1 MYPHQRPASP
11 TQRLQELSDNLNV
24 MVDPIVSKTTAKP
37 ITSATEDGGA
47 SPLKTSESKFDK
59 VRTRL
64 QDEQAQQ
71 LQIPP
76 EVKQI
81 SPEQK
86 KVLQADLS
94 KRLEGTKGTS
104 PHEVFGVD
112 MKRAKDKVANLT
124 TRVNSLPKTSAFD
137 PIRSRLT
144 SIDSQFKSTGQ
155 LLDSLKSTENPRD
168 LMKIQMQMYQL
179 TENLE
184 MMSKVVE
191 QVTSGTKSILQTQL

>member
-1 MYPHQRPASP
+1 
-11 TQRLQELSDNLNV
+11 
-24 MVDPIVSKTTAKP
+24 MVDPIVSKASVKP
-37 ITSATEDGGA
+37 LTSPTEDGAA
-47 SPLKTSESKFDK
+47 SPLKTTESKFDK

-71 LQIPP
+71 VQIPP

-94 KRLEGTKGTS
+94 KRIERSKGTS

-112 MKRAKDKVANLT
+112 MKHAKERVDHLT
-124 TRVNSLPKTSAFD
+124 HRVNALPKTSAFD
-137 PIRSRLT
+137 PIRTRLT

-155 LLDSLKSTENPRD
+155 LLNSLKNTENPQD

-179 TENLE
+179 SENLE
-184 MMSKVVE
+184 LMSKVVE
-191 QVTSGTKSILQTQL
+191 QVTSGVKSVLQTQL

>member
-1 MYPHQRPASP
+1 MRARP
-11 TQRLQELSDNLNV
+11 TQRLQEPSDNQNV
-24 MVDPIVSKTTAKP
+24 MVDPIVSKASVKP
-37 ITSATEDGGA
+37 INPATEEGAA
-47 SPLKTSESKFDK
+47 SPLKTTESKFDK

-64 QDEQAQQ
+64 QDQQAQQ
-71 LQIPP
+71 VQIPP
-76 EVKQI
+76 EVKQV
-81 SPEQK
+81 PPDQK

-94 KRLEGTKGTS
+94 RRLEKTKGTS

-112 MKRAKDKVANLT
+112 MKRAKEKVDHLT

-144 SIDSQFKSTGQ
+144 SIDQQYQSAGQ
-155 LLDSLKSTENPRD
+155 LVNSLKNADNPRD

-184 MMSKVVE
+184 LMSKVVE
-191 QVTSGTKSILQTQL
+191 QVTSGMKSVLQTQL

>member
-1 MYPHQRPASP
+1 
-11 TQRLQELSDNLNV
+11 
-24 MVDPIVSKTTAKP
+24 MVDPIIGKASVKP
-37 ITSATEDGGA
+37 LNPATDQDAAVKLKNGA
-47 SPLKTSESKFDK
+47 SKFDQ

-64 QDEQAQQ
+64 QDEQAQK

-81 SPEQK
+81 PPDQK

-94 KRLEGTKGTS
+94 RRLEKTRGLPKD
-104 PHEVFGVD
+104 VFVVD
-112 MKRAKDKVANLT
+112 MKRAKDKVDNLT

-137 PIRSRLT
+137 PIRTRLA
-144 SIDSQFKSTGQ
+144 SIDSQYKSAGQ
-155 LLDSLKSTENPRD
+155 LVNSLKNTENPRD

-184 MMSKVVE
+184 LMSKVVE
-191 QVTSGTKSILQTQL
+191 QVSSGMKSVLQTQL